1 MRHRK
6 KRHRREWL
14 LRVGVLLL
22 VLLGAVA
29 AIDHQLRPMVQ
40 SFATYQIK
48 SFATEVIDA
57 AILDY
62 LGKEGVDYETFSTVT
77 RDANSQV
84 TGISLNTVNVN
95 LFKAGITDRINSEM
109 SQIGLQSIKIPVGS
123 LLGTQILQGVGPD
136 ITLRVQPSSYA
147 ACSVDS
153 QFDSAGINQ
162 TRHRVVLK
170 MCIRDRLKQR
180 IIDIF
185 ADSASSFFQ
194 IDTLSFG
201 FKYGIPVEADLVFDV
216 RFLPNPFYIPELKHQ
231 TGLDQPVYDYVFGQ
245 KETGL
250 YVQKLFDLLDFSVPY
265 YKNEG
270 KSQLVIGIGCTGGKH
285 RSVAIAETLNR
296 HFADQGLKA
305 KVTHRDI
312 LKDR

>member
-1 MRHRK
+1 MKHRRT
-6 KRHRREWL
+6 RHRREWL

-62 LGKEGVDYETFSTVT
+62 LGKEGVTYDTFSTVT
-77 RDANSQV
+77 RDDSSQV

-109 SQIGLQSIKIPVGS
+109 SQIGLQTIKIPVGS

-153 QFDSAGINQ
+153 QFDAAGINQ

-170 MCIRDRLKQR
+170 VSVMLSA
-180 IIDIF
+180 IIPGYVTQTELNVGYTLAEAIIVGATPDQF
-185 ADSASSFFQ
+185 THVTGDDSSL
-194 IDTLSFG
+194 IG
-201 FKYGIPVEADLVFDV
+201 KI
-216 RFLPNPFYIPELKHQ
+216 N
-231 TGLDQPVYDYVFGQ
+231 DYT
-245 KETGL
+245 K
-250 YVQKLFDLLDFSVPY
+250 
-265 YKNEG
+265 
-270 KSQLVIGIGCTGGKH
+270 
-285 RSVAIAETLNR
+285 
-296 HFADQGLKA
+296 
-305 KVTHRDI
+305 
-312 LKDR
+312 